1 MADKNIIRIL
11 TENGLRVTPQRTAI
25 LEAIMNLHTHPTADD
40 IVQYLRSSHTN
51 IPHGTVY
58 KILDKFVTTGII
70 QKVKTDGDLLRYDAV
85 KARHHHLYSSVNNS
99 IEDFYDDELDK
110 ILSDYFEKKEIP
122 GFIVEDFKLQII
134 GKRENNPENKRENNP
149 GNKRENNLSGNTK
162 INNQ

>member
-1 MADKNIIRIL
+1 LADQNVIRIL

-40 IVQYLRSSHTN
+40 IVQHLRSAYPN

-58 KILDKFVTTGII
+58 KILDKFIKTGII

-85 KARHHHLYSSVNNS
+85 KTRHHHLYSSVNNS
-99 IEDFYDDELDK
+99 IEDFYDEELDK

-134 GKRENNPENKRENNP
+134 GKRENNPEN
-149 GNKRENNLSGNTK
+149 NLSRNTK